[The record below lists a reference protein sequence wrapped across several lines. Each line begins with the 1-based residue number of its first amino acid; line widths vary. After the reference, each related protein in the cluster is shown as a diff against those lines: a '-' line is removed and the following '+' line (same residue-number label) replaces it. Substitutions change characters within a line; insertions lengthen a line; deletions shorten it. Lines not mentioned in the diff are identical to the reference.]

1 MRDEST
7 RFFTFVLDNAR
18 VWNVVRVPNEFI
30 GEPGLFGQSV
40 LGGNCHGTQLLEY
53 MDRDQHDGLL
63 RLPNHPPSRSR
74 LV

>member
-18 VWNVVRVPNEFI
+18 VRDVVWVPNEFI

-40 LGGNCHGTQLLEY
+40 LGGDCHSAQLLEY

-63 RLPNHPPSRSR
+63 RLFDYPPSRSR